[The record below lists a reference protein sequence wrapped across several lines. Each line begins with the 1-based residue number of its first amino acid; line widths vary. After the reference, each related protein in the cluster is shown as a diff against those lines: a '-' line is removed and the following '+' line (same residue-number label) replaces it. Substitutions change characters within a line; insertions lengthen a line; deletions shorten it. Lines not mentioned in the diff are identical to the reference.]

1 MDRKALLLER
11 LEEIGRSL
19 AESGR
24 GLALLGLGSVGLETG
39 RLDEHSD
46 LDFFAIV
53 EPGSKALF
61 LREDLDWLERV
72 RPLVYRFRNTRD
84 GFKVLFDDGVFA
96 EFAVFEPAELPGIP
110 FARGRIVW
118 KQPHVDDSIAIPV
131 FAGTPHEPAGT
142 DWLVGEALTNLYVGL
157 GRFRRGEKLA
167 AARLI
172 QGHAVDRILDLAP
185 LVEPETPSHRDPFSG
200 ERRFEQRF
208 PNVAAELPRFNQGYE
223 RSPESALAILEFLE
237 RHFEVNPAMATA
249 IRDLV
254 EPG

>member
-19 AESGR
+19 KESGR
-24 GLALLGLGSVGLETG
+24 GLALFGLGSVGLETD

-53 EPGSKALF
+53 EPGSKELF
-61 LREDLDWLERV
+61 LRDDLDWLARV
-72 RPLVYRFRNTRD
+72 HPLVYRFRNTRD

-96 EFAVFEPAELPGIP
+96 EFAVFEPAELADIP

-131 FAGTPHEPAGT
+131 LAGIPREPAGAE
-142 DWLVGEALTNLYVGL
+142 WLVGEALTNLYVGL

-172 QGHAVDRILDLAP
+172 QSHAVDRILELAP
-185 LVEPETPSHRDPFSG
+185 LVEPETPSLRDPFSG

-208 PNVAAELPRFNQGYE
+208 PKVAAELPRFNQGYE

-237 RHFEVNPAMATA
+237 RHFEVNPAMAAA
-249 IRDLV
+249 IRNLI